1 MGELCFSCFIEKN
14 SSGMCP
20 GCGYDPAQDKGKY
33 SAAIKQGGILKER
46 YIVGRVLGQGGF
58 GVTYSALDFATKE
71 RVAIKEFMPTALV
84 NREASGYVRPYSGEM
99 EEHFTQGKAG
109 FLEEANTLEQFKD
122 NPHIVNILD
131 YFEENGTAYF
141 VMDYVQGQNLKAY
154 VKIMG
159 GKLGEEAANR
169 ILMPIM
175 EAMEDVHSKGIVHRD
190 IAPDNIIVT
199 AEGSAK
205 LIDFGAAR
213 YSTGEKSQSLDVIL
227 KHGYAPKEQYS
238 RHGRQ
243 GPYTD
248 VYAMAATY
256 YYAVTGR
263 VPPDSIDRVSSD
275 ELAAPS
281 SIGAKLSAHTE
292 KALMKALSIQPED
305 RYPNM
310 GDFLKALKGEAVSEK
325 PKPEDKKGRGRVF
338 AAMAATL
345 ALAAVAAVFIFSPGS
360 DGGRVSS
367 AVPLP
372 TEEPGGAIISEPVI
386 EGADNTQEADN
397 RSRPEL
403 IFEPTQLYNAG
414 GITVTATEY
423 IVDAGIYD
431 TGIYANSAAKLVMS
445 VRNDSG
451 QKLRLMGDYF
461 VVNDCLSLCNC
472 SLYSELSD
480 GEQEVTAYINC
491 QEVKEAGIS
500 DISTLEIRLSFYDP
514 STYESV
520 MSEPVVMNIFDTD
533 IQRGNLDDR
542 GVLLYDDRGIK
553 LVYKGFSD
561 GNPIFYVENT
571 TEYNVE
577 LLHKDASVDGEIIT
591 EEDVLYMFG
600 ICRTGTRMCS
610 DMHLTMGGERLSV
623 SEDSRVVLSLVL
635 YLYSTD
641 GEYIDRIEL
650 KDVEIP

>member
-14 SSGMCP
+14 SSGVCP

-33 SAAIKQGGILKER
+33 SAAIKQGEILKER

-213 YSTGEKSQSLDVIL
+213 HSTGEKSLSLDVIL

-275 ELAAPS
+275 ELAAPGTL
-281 SIGAKLSAHTE
+281 GAKLSAHAE

-310 GDFLKALKGEAVSEK
+310 GDFLRALRGEIKPDVEKRPEPEKKKTKQKKSGRKPLGIIAALLVLAAALVLIPRYTEGQPAPVEHQPQAVNTMS
-325 PKPEDKKGRGRVF
+325 PEEAEPVPEITPEPEPEYYLEETEIFNNYGIAITAKQLIENETSLDVILEIVNNSDKKILYSIYTSVNNSFTVQLAG
-338 AAMAATL
+338 ATW
-345 ALAAVAAVFIFSPGS
+345 
-360 DGGRVSS
+360 
-367 AVPLP
+367 
-372 TEEPGGAIISEPVI
+372 EEI
-386 EGADNTQEADN
+386 E
-397 RSRPEL
+397 
-403 IFEPTQLYNAG
+403 AG
-414 GITVTATEY
+414 QTVTET
-423 IVDAGIYD
+423 IW
-431 TGIYANSAAKLVMS
+431 L
-445 VRNDSG
+445 NDME
-451 QKLRLMGDYF
+451 LDM
-461 VVNDCLSLCNC
+461 VNI
-472 SLYSELSD
+472 E
-480 GEQEVTAYINC
+480 
-491 QEVKEAGIS
+491 KIS
-500 DISTLEIRLSFYDP
+500 S
-514 STYESV
+514 
-520 MSEPVVMNIFDTD
+520 
-533 IQRGNLDDR
+533 
-542 GVLLYDDRGIK
+542 
-553 LVYKGFSD
+553 
-561 GNPIFYVENT
+561 
-571 TEYNVE
+571 VE
-577 LLHKDASVDGEIIT
+577 LTIELTDTRYYERLCPPIT
-591 EEDVLYMFG
+591 ARLKVSNRAGDMAVIPKTEDVLYDAHG
-600 ICRTGTRMCS
+600 IRMISLGMKDLWGDGEDQLLMLVENYSSDLVEIVLENGEVDGIRVHERGVSYVLGEYRPGTCGLGLCIPNLS
-610 DMHLTMGGERLSV
+610 ENGIIPAEIESV
-623 SEDSRVVLSLVL
+623 SFDMEIRAWDRYNVGYTVIDSIP
-635 YLYSTD
+635 
-641 GEYIDRIEL
+641 IDL
-650 KDVEIP
+650 TFG